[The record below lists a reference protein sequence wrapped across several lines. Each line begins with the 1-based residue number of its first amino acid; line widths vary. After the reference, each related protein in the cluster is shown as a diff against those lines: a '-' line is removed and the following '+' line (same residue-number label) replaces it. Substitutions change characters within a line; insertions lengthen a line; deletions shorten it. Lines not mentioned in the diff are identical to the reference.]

1 MQAPPP
7 AVERRAP
14 TARAMA
20 STKKQKT
27 SHDGDGDDA
36 GAIIAADV
44 YANVAAAAEEY
55 KRRDALRPRRG
66 LPPVRGRVA
75 ARGAG

>member
-44 YANVAAAAEEY
+44 YANVAAAD
-55 KRRDALRPRRG
+55 RDENHE
-66 LPPVRGRVA
+66 
-75 ARGAG
+75 